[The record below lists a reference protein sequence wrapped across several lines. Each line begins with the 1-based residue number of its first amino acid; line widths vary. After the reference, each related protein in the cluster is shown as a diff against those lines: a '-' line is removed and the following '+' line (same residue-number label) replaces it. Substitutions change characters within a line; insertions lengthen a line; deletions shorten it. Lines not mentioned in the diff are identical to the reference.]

1 LNIHAG
7 SELSGR
13 ADDDFYFGII
23 HLFKHGK
30 ALFVVGSIMHES
42 YFIFGEFARPHQPV
56 PKRLIYRECVLFWR
70 IRVAENRLRR
80 AGICLVYLD
89 YLFSAESDLSAVI
102 FLGFRVDNAGVQ
114 RDFGH
119 VGADGEHII
128 LVRLYNFRFDS
139 PGALDSSIGLQFLL
153 RGLFADY
160 HFRFSFLDRR
170 KFKVHISRLCNVEH
184 LAEQIAK
191 LIQIDEIRKSRPRTE
206 SVTAGLDLDR
216 LGNHAENGSPV
227 VKVSD
232 IHIVQ
237 RLLLEEILPHKQLG
251 YGVADWRSSGENHTA
266 AVMKLLQ
273 IAALHLHV
281 ESFL

>member
-1 LNIHAG
+1 MVQGRQLPLNIHAC
-7 SELSGR
+7 SEFSCR
-13 ADDDFYFGII
+13 ADNDFYFGIVD
-23 HLFKHGK
+23 LFEHGK

-80 AGICLVYLD
+80 AGIRLVYLD
-89 YLFSAESDLSAVI
+89 YFFSTEGNLSAVI

-119 VGADGEHII
+119 VSADGEHII
-128 LVRLYNFRFDS
+128 LVRLYHFRFD
-139 PGALDSSIGLQFLL
+139 PPCALDSLIGLQFLL
-153 RGLFADY
+153 RGFLADY
-160 HFRFSFLDRR
+160 HFRLSVLDRR
-170 KFKVHISRLCNVEH
+170 KLEVHISRLCNVEH

-191 LIQIDEIRKSRPRTE
+191 FVQIDEIRKSRPRTE

-227 VKVSD
+227 IKVAD

-237 RLLLEEILPHKQLG
+237 RLLLQKVLPYKQLG
-251 YGVADWRSSGENHTA
+251 YGVTDWRSRGENHTA
-266 AVMKLLQ
+266 AVMKPCK
-273 IAALHLHV
+273 
-281 ESFL
+281 